1 MYSKFVACFCV
12 ARELFHWNALALRAS
27 LDDRMAEPQ
36 LKAFLEA
43 IKLDA
48 DLQKKVQM
56 ASSPKAIA
64 AIAHSAGFVISEED
78 LNLADQIGDQ
88 ELKDVSGGSGQ
99 PFGA

>member
-1 MYSKFVACFCV
+1 
-12 ARELFHWNALALRAS
+12 
-27 LDDRMAEPQ
+27 MAEPQ
-36 LKAFLEA
+36 LKAFFEA
-43 IKLDA
+43 VKLDA

-64 AIAHSAGFVISEED
+64 AIAHLAGFVVSEED
-78 LNLADQIGDQ
+78 FNFADQVGDQ

>member
-1 MYSKFVACFCV
+1 MSRV
-12 ARELFHWNALALRAS
+12 ARELFRSNGLALRAS
-27 LDDRMAEPQ
+27 LDDWMAEPQ

-43 IKLDA
+43 VKLDT

-56 ASSPKAIA
+56 ASSANAIA
-64 AIAHSAGFVISEED
+64 EIARASGFVVSEED
-78 LNLADQIGDQ
+78 FNFADQVGDQ

>member
-1 MYSKFVACFCV
+1 MPLSHASALLENFF
-12 ARELFHWNALALRAS
+12 RLNGLALQSS

-48 DLQKKVQM
+48 GLQKKVQM
-56 ASSPKAIA
+56 ASSAKAIA
-64 AIAHSAGFVISEED
+64 AIAHAAGFVVSEED
-78 LNLADQIGDQ
+78 FNLADQIGDQ
-88 ELKDVSGGSGQ
+88 ELKDVSGGSAQ